1 MDIKVTNV
9 SFRGMATRLPVR
21 RIFSAQDA
29 IAQWEQ
35 LRHPKY
41 TNIFQETED
50 PTSLQMA
57 LNKEIR
63 ESNYSFLDEL
73 KSTANKSEFIAYFRE
88 KTGFPNLRAISKR
101 MVKEFNRVLAV
112 ASKRVGQS
120 DDDTFL
126 KGYDKFCSVGLGTAL
141 PGSDIDKAYAI
152 IKGVN
157 GGMVSQQEHSARF
170 KDAIWENIDN
180 RIMSVNHCA
189 AFPNIMTEKE
199 LDLSLDKFDSFSQ
212 GLVDKDTYYK
222 FLNERLS
229 NPSLISGAKFNIWL
243 SERLPNNATKEEAK
257 NLAYVIEAIRDGARE
272 YYFEPYMAYLTNRMN
287 QSAFSWCSN
296 ITQAHQMTNKYD
308 YSQKDVI
315 KPKLKA
321 RRELERGFDDLNTNK
336 QYELVKDVIRSM
348 SGDNKNPEFEQLF
361 RAKEDK
367 HRLLLNDILRG
378 KVECAFEF
386 LPNGRERT
394 HIKLQ
399 GQTAAK
405 YYDVDVYKSD
415 Y

>member
-222 FLNERLS
+222 FLNIILWPFTYRFLQSGGCKSLS
-229 NPSLISGAKFNIWL
+229 
-243 SERLPNNATKEEAK
+243 
-257 NLAYVIEAIRDGARE
+257 
-272 YYFEPYMAYLTNRMN
+272 
-287 QSAFSWCSN
+287 FS
-296 ITQAHQMTNKYD
+296 IT
-308 YSQKDVI
+308 I
-315 KPKLKA
+315 KII
-321 RRELERGFDDLNTNK
+321 
-336 QYELVKDVIRSM
+336 Y
-348 SGDNKNPEFEQLF
+348 
-361 RAKEDK
+361 
-367 HRLLLNDILRG
+367 
-378 KVECAFEF
+378 
-386 LPNGRERT
+386 
-394 HIKLQ
+394 
-399 GQTAAK
+399 
-405 YYDVDVYKSD
+405 
-415 Y
+415 